1 VAIET
6 AVEQI
11 PGARDCGVI
20 LICDHAGNALPPG
33 YGTLG
38 MAPGQLDRHIAYDI
52 GAAAVT
58 RLLAAAL
65 DAPAILTR
73 YSRLLIDAN
82 RGEDDPTLIM
92 RLSDG
97 AVIPGNATLDA
108 AEMERRITLYYR
120 PYHDAISGAI
130 DASLAAGRTPVILSV
145 HSFTPVW
152 RGAARRW
159 HAGVLWDKD
168 PRFAMP
174 LLSHLERE
182 GDLTAGDN
190 QPYTG
195 SLKNDA
201 LYRHGTSRGLAH
213 GLVEIRQ
220 DLIADEA
227 GQSAW
232 AERLAR
238 IVRAILADED
248 VAAECAEVRF
258 FGSWADPAPVETTGE
273 MHEHAG

>member
-1 VAIET
+1 VAAET
-6 AVEQI
+6 AVERI
-11 PGARDCGVI
+11 PGARDCGII

-38 MAPGQLDRHIAYDI
+38 LPPGELDRHIAYDI
-52 GAAAVT
+52 GSAAVT

-65 DAPAILTR
+65 GAPAILTR

-97 AVIPGNATLDA
+97 AIVPGNTALDA
-108 AEMERRITLYYR
+108 AEMERRIALYHR
-120 PYHDAISGAI
+120 PYHDAISETIGAAQ
-130 DASLAAGRTPVILSV
+130 DAGRTPVILSL
-145 HSFTPVW
+145 HSFTPIW
-152 RGAARRW
+152 RGEARPW

-168 PRFAMP
+168 PRFALP
-174 LLSHLERE
+174 LLAHLERE

-195 SLKNDA
+195 SLKNDV

-213 GLVEIRQ
+213 ALLEIRQ
-220 DLIADEA
+220 DLIADET
-227 GQSAW
+227 GQRAW
-232 AERLAR
+232 SGRLAR
-238 IVRAILADED
+238 IVRAIQADEN
-248 VAAECAEVRF
+248 VAAECAAVRF
-258 FGSWADPAPVETTGE
+258 FGSLSDKC
-273 MHEHAG
+273 

>member
-1 VAIET
+1 MAIKT

-20 LICDHAGNALPPG
+20 LTCDHAGNALPPG

-38 MAPGQLDRHIAYDI
+38 LPPGQLDRHIAYDI

-58 RLLAAAL
+58 RLLAETL
-65 DAPAILTR
+65 GAPAILSR
-73 YSRLLIDAN
+73 YSRLLIDMN

-108 AEMERRITLYYR
+108 AETERRLTLCYR
-120 PYHDAISGAI
+120 PYHDAISTAI
-130 DASLAAGRTPVILSV
+130 DAALAAGRTPILLSI

-168 PRFAMP
+168 PRFALP
-174 LLSHLERE
+174 LLAHLERE
-182 GDLTAGDN
+182 GDLIAGDN

-213 GLVEIRQ
+213 ALLEIRQ

-227 GQSAW
+227 GQRAW
-232 AERLAR
+232 AGRLAR
-238 IVRAILADED
+238 IVRALQADKD
-248 VAAECAEVRF
+248 VAAACAPVRL
-258 FGSWADPAPVETTGE
+258 FGSRADCGLVVKAGE
-273 MHEHAG
+273 KHEHAG